1 MSDREPGVA
10 DGQLRLGNL
19 ERLGGGR
26 EAEIFAIGEGRVLR
40 LARNRARAA
49 CIEREVAA
57 MRAARQAG
65 APVPAVYE
73 QLELEGR
80 PGMVIERLEGDD
92 LLARLGKRPWSVRS
106 VGRTLGRVHAQL
118 HRVTAPA
125 GLPSVRDELRRRL
138 GSELV
143 PAAVRELALA
153 RLAELPHGDR
163 LCHGDLHPANLLPAG
178 SDYAVI
184 DWPLGARGHP
194 AADVARTCLLITGGV
209 VPDDAPRVVRHL
221 EAHGRRILL
230 AAYLRGY
237 RSELALDQALV
248 KRWRPV
254 CAAARLAEAIDGE
267 RGMLL
272 AEAGRRACPP

>member
-1 MSDREPGVA
+1 MADRVGG
-10 DGQLRLGNL
+10 DGHGLLRLNNL

-26 EAEIFAIGEGRVLR
+26 EAEIFAFGEGRVLR
-40 LARNRARAA
+40 LARNPARAA
-49 CIEREVAA
+49 AVEREVAA

-73 QLELEGR
+73 RLEVDGR
-80 PGMVIERLEGDD
+80 PGVVIERLEGDD

-125 GLPSVRDELRRRL
+125 ELPSVADELRRRL

-143 PAAVRELALA
+143 PAAVRELALT
-153 RLAELPHGDR
+153 RLDELPDGDR
-163 LCHGDLHPANLLPAG
+163 LCHGDFHPANLLPAG
-178 SDYAVI
+178 SGYAVI

-194 AADVARTCLLITGGV
+194 PADVARTCLLITGGM
-209 VPDDAPRVVRHL
+209 VPDDAPRVVRQL
-221 EAHGRRILL
+221 EAYGRRILL
-230 AAYLRGY
+230 SAYLRGY
-237 RSELALDQALV
+237 RSELALDQALL

-254 CAAARLAEAIDGE
+254 CAAVRLAEDIDGE
-267 RGMLL
+267 RGLLL
-272 AEAGRRACPP
+272 AEAGR